1 MCRTTLGGDICL
13 YSCRAGCSSQIRR
26 KKKKKEQ
33 IYGFSL
39 KPLAVK
45 DLPATKVVTMLHV
58 LLAPGLP
65 LFQYLLYCPVAK
77 PLHPC

>member
-26 KKKKKEQ
+26 KKKKEQ

-45 DLPATKVVTMLHV
+45 DLPVTKVVTMLHV

-65 LFQYLLYCPVAK
+65 YSSTCFTVL
-77 PLHPC
+77 